1 MMLEDNTGQIT
12 EHISGHLLR
21 CYRSE
26 LLFGSQGLHRFYCT
40 VLTDLYLFIY
50 LFIFTSLQYR
60 QPV

>member
-1 MMLEDNTGQIT
+1 MMLEDHTGQIT

-40 VLTDLYLFIY
+40 YRFIFTY
-50 LFIFTSLQYR
+50 LFIFTSLQYS